1 MERLMAL
8 IAHAERFHPEA
19 LTLVDRRLYGGLRF
33 FQSHKM
39 RSEFNPG
46 EVRLALDIIKE
57 LRPGEHLLPDEQKLL
72 AKLDPRAFRR

>member
-19 LTLVDRRLYGGLRF
+19 LSLVDR
-33 FQSHKM
+33 
-39 RSEFNPG
+39 
-46 EVRLALDIIKE
+46 ALDIIRE
-57 LRPGEHLLPDEQKLL
+57 LRPGEELLPDEQKLL